1 MASLKDIVEEEQ
13 AKRKLLTTLQ
23 GLKKSWYECN
33 DLFQS
38 FSVNDINKYISEKY
52 PFCFS
57 FDEMN
62 VAAWVDTVAD
72 ILQTE
77 DYDIESKQLQFEEID
92 NAFNRFRYEYYTDK
106 GTISEAFC
114 LLDYKDLPA
123 IIYQNDYDKY
133 YLVAYIKDGELQIE
147 NDREESLFDYAEE
160 QGWSKDDVFY
170 MKHGVHLNELD
181 ASELKEIEENKT
193 DDKLESL
200 WKMYEESTLKEA
212 QLEAEKETVNPEY
225 LGLHIIEKS
234 TQNGITNGILRCI
247 ESLSPDKKE
256 VNRKAFEIFSRV
268 RGLSI
273 TEENQ
278 TENES
283 SNETEENEM
292 GY

>member
-1 MASLKDIVEEEQ
+1 MGNLKDIVHEEQ
-13 AKRKLLTTLQ
+13 AKRNLLVALQ
-23 GLKKSWYECN
+23 ELKKSWYKCDE
-33 DLFQS
+33 LFQS
-38 FSVNDINKYISEKY
+38 FSVEDVNKYISEEY
-52 PFCFS
+52 PFGFS

-92 NAFNRFRYEYYTDK
+92 NAFNRFRYEYYTNK
-106 GTISEAFC
+106 GTISEAFR

-170 MKHGVHLNELD
+170 MKHGIHLNELD
-181 ASELKEIEENKT
+181 TSELEEIKRNEI

-200 WKMYEESTLKEA
+200 WKMYEESASKEA
-212 QLEAEKETVNPEY
+212 QLEAGKETVNPEY
-225 LGLHIIEKS
+225 LGFHIIEES

-256 VNRKAFEIFSRV
+256 VNRKAFEIFSKV

-273 TEENQ
+273 AGENQ

-283 SNETEENEM
+283 PDETEENEM
-292 GY
+292 DY